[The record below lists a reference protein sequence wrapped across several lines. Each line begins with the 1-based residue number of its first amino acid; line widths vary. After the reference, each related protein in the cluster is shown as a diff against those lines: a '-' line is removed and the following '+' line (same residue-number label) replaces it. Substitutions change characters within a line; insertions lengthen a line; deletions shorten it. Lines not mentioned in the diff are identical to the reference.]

1 MIPNKNLFAGAL
13 GKLQNIGGS
22 KVFTIPHTVDV
33 PVQYQVNSNLV
44 GDFVTCSLDGRLWG
58 LKRSNRFTF
67 FALKWNTD
75 SHKLEFAASITRI
88 NDTVLARGLD
98 WILTGKVLIKVL
110 DDSPYIATF
119 NLFSD
124 SSLLTLQEGQNIAH
138 CYSILPPLREFETV
152 DDVPV
157 LINEFQI
164 VENLL
169 IRRDSNGYMLSR
181 LIPLEFFQTR
191 ILQCSNLF
199 SDDLSLSHSDNHIIA
214 HNSRLWGAG
223 KYALGEVFLL
233 PAVFDAQGKATTFYL
248 YFQHEH
254 KLPRSPQ
261 FLRLLI
267 NDLDNLTITPF
278 DGHSFALIRKFT
290 SWEDAKNDCI
300 ARGGHL
306 ATCTSKEKNDFLDSL
321 AEGTEAWL
329 GAVRKAFHDN
339 WVWVNGEEWEYENWC
354 NKIID
359 DEYSHTRNC
368 GMFLSHIFNEY
379 NGLIFEYVKL
389 QLDDDWTV
397 QYGDKKNVYICE
409 WDSLDVYDTWLNHM
423 NDELD
428 SYSLAPAF
436 LGDILHGYKFN
447 SGHNLCSM
455 SDDNNLLNP
464 VAGEWEPL
472 SEHNGNIHFDVNQ
485 SNAISLDN
493 NGANLLL
500 DDNLRIDCNTLNQWL
515 APAGHVDALDDNFI
529 VSSAD
534 NLALVTLPQ
543 SAFMR
548 EALHNKVLPM
558 SAPLG
563 NGYRFSLGHSNN
575 SSNRKIIDVNQIA
588 SNVNPPQP
596 VLWNNVYKHALDLEL
611 INVVRDVL
619 IVNEDD
625 YIQYLTEPFFPQK
638 AHLYKLLTSY
648 SNYKQPEL
656 GYFGII
662 RPGNNHYHP
671 VIVLEVSVDIY
682 YVDPVNG
689 NVCFFDTLHATFDD
703 YEFCSY
709 GNNKRAPI
717 KVTHPVDYV
726 TIING
731 KIGFPCTTYYL
742 NENAIRYGDK
752 PVVLRK
758 EEFFL
763 PLKNVPDNLKDWCI
777 PNRLPEYTIAATP
790 YANQH
795 YASGKQGI
803 VLDNI
808 TNSYAHFHEVF
819 TNLPFAVYCP
829 NVPDITRRELVSIA
843 CEVPYTNIDKYT
855 KRFTHSIH
863 IAGVKK
869 GRNDIWMDY
878 NGHILSGDDI
888 YNTEINKTVTS
899 SAIYDLYIF
908 RSQLHSDVLNFDS
921 ELQRSCLS

>member
-1 MIPNKNLFAGAL
+1 MIPKKNLFSGAL

-22 KVFTIPHTVDV
+22 KAFTTPHTVDV
-33 PVQYQVNSNLV
+33 PVQYQINTNSI

-138 CYSILPPLREFETV
+138 CYSILPPLCEFEAV
-152 DDVPV
+152 DDIPV

-164 VENLL
+164 VENFLV
-169 IRRDSNGYMLSR
+169 RRDSNGYMLSR

-199 SDDLSLSHSDNHIIA
+199 SDELSLSHSDNHIIA
-214 HNSRLWGAG
+214 HNSKLWGAG
-223 KYALGEVFLL
+223 KYALGKVFLL

-267 NDLDNLTITPF
+267 NDLDNLTVTTF
-278 DGHSFALIRKFT
+278 EGHSFALIKNSK
-290 SWEDAKNDCI
+290 SWEDAKIDCI
-300 ARGGHL
+300 RRGGHL

-329 GAVRKAFHDN
+329 GAVREAFHDN

-359 DEYSHTRNC
+359 DVYSHTQNC

-389 QLDDDWTV
+389 QLDDDGTTI
-397 QYGDKKNVYICE
+397 QYGDIKNVYICE

-423 NDELD
+423 NDEFD

-464 VAGEWEPL
+464 VAGEWEAL

-485 SNAISLDN
+485 SNAVSLDN

-500 DDNLRIDCNTLNQWL
+500 DDNIRLDCNTLNQWV

-534 NLALVTLPQ
+534 NLTLVTHPQ

-563 NGYRFSLGHSNN
+563 NGYRFSLGHSTN
-575 SSNRKIIDVNQIA
+575 SSNRKIVDVNQIA
-588 SNVNPPQP
+588 SSAHPPKS
-596 VLWNNVYKHALDLEL
+596 VLWNNVYRHALDFEL
-611 INVVRDVL
+611 VNIVRNVVFCMSIASLDTFGA
-619 IVNEDD
+619 
-625 YIQYLTEPFFPQK
+625 YAYGYLFYGEETAVFSTPFFCSNDFF
-638 AHLYKLLTSY
+638 YKYLNRD
-648 SNYKQPEL
+648 SNYQNPIL
-656 GYFGII
+656 DFASPRI
-662 RPGNNHYHP
+662 PSDNNRYP
-671 VIVLEVSVDIY
+671 LVILEISVDVY

-689 NVCFFDTLHATFDD
+689 NVCFFSCKSF
-703 YEFCSY
+703 S
-709 GNNKRAPI
+709 
-717 KVTHPVDYV
+717 V
-726 TIING
+726 
-731 KIGFPCTTYYL
+731 
-742 NENAIRYGDK
+742 
-752 PVVLRK
+752 
-758 EEFFL
+758 FL
-763 PLKNVPDNLKDWCI
+763 PRTDV
-777 PNRLPEYTIAATP
+777 
-790 YANQH
+790 
-795 YASGKQGI
+795 
-803 VLDNI
+803 
-808 TNSYAHFHEVF
+808 
-819 TNLPFAVYCP
+819 
-829 NVPDITRRELVSIA
+829 RE
-843 CEVPYTNIDKYT
+843 
-855 KRFTHSIH
+855 
-863 IAGVKK
+863 
-869 GRNDIWMDY
+869 
-878 NGHILSGDDI
+878 
-888 YNTEINKTVTS
+888 
-899 SAIYDLYIF
+899 
-908 RSQLHSDVLNFDS
+908 
-921 ELQRSCLS
+921 